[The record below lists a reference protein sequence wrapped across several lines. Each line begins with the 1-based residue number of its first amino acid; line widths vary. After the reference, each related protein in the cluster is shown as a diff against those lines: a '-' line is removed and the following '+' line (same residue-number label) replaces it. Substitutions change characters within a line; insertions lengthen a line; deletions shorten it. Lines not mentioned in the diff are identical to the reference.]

1 MLEVQ
6 NDRCSESSRMA
17 HTWVWKLLH
26 LIARSLLL
34 TARLRHRL
42 KHLQGEDAAVT
53 VRTRFMFLVL
63 FSRKI
68 RQWTYCSLHTHTSPS
83 NAKYVQKLHLPLLS
97 AFGGRGTEELCVPG
111 LLKPGITFPE
121 LWASRTEDEIQ
132 VKTRADRPGERLL
145 QNGWGEATLV
155 LLTRAL
161 FSSRSPSFAFLQEMP
176 WAAPASVWSAVGQAQ
191 QLSAGHPLC
200 VWTPHSPWGKA
211 RSWLLWGGENTYGH
225 STGELQTLWTHKLC
239 IFFPLH
245 GLFVIRTMQQH
256 GKGKHWY
263 RSLWF
268 SSPIISL
275 HVFPQGKGKEN
286 NFYDST
292 FYFSSVGV
300 DIGDVF
306 ARRVCLSKDKQSC
319 LS

>member
-1 MLEVQ
+1 
-6 NDRCSESSRMA
+6 MA

-26 LIARSLLL
+26 LFARSLLL

-42 KHLQGEDAAVT
+42 KHLQGEDAAVS
-53 VRTRFMFLVL
+53 VRTGLMFSVL
-63 FSRKI
+63 FSPRI
-68 RQWTYCSLHTHTSPS
+68 HPYIENANGHIAAFAHTAPS
-83 NAKYVQKLHLPLLS
+83 NAKYVQKLHLPLLP
-97 AFGGRGTEELCVPG
+97 AFGGRQRSCVSAFPG

-132 VKTRADRPGERLL
+132 VKSRAGRPGERLL
-145 QNGWGEATLV
+145 QNGWGETTLG

-191 QLSAGHPLC
+191 RLSAGHPLC

-211 RSWLLWGGENTYGH
+211 RSRLLRGGENTYGH
-225 STGELQTLWTHKLC
+225 STGELQTLWTHKLS

-256 GKGKHWY
+256 GKEKHWY
-263 RSLWF
+263 RLLWF

-275 HVFPQGKGKEN
+275 AAWIPSGKGQRK
-286 NFYDST
+286 
-292 FYFSSVGV
+292 
-300 DIGDVF
+300 
-306 ARRVCLSKDKQSC
+306 
-319 LS
+319 